1 MCDQDNYDNETGIKK
16 KYTTTNRKQWEN
28 VKAIVERRER
38 LQ

>member
-1 MCDQDNYDNETGIKK
+1 MCDRDNYDDETGIK

-28 VKAIVERRER
+28 VKAIVERGER

>member
-1 MCDQDNYDNETGIKK
+1 MCDQDNYDNETRMKK
-16 KYTTTNRKQWEN
+16 KTTNRKQWEN